1 MLHGVKR
8 PKIGFELHRTN
19 TYSMKKRIII
29 TIVLLAV
36 LLPSGWLLKAHL
48 FSAPAPEAIKSPR
61 AATPVSVFE
70 VRPQAVVDRIKA
82 LGTTRANES
91 ARITAAVTEKVVAV
105 HFEDGQQVSAGA
117 RLVTLGQEEEQAQ
130 RAAALEQLDEH
141 KRELKRLETLLKEN
155 VIPQRDYDERL
166 TLGNITRQRIRE
178 IEARISDRTIRAPFD
193 GVLGLRQVSVGALV
207 EPGDL
212 ITTIDDLSRIKLDF
226 NVPATHLAIL
236 KPGADIHAYSASWG
250 DERFEGTVDTIST
263 RIDPETRS
271 VLIRAVIP
279 NREMRLRPGL
289 LMTVE
294 LLNRERQALMI
305 PEEALV
311 PVQRRH
317 FVLIVD
323 AERVVQRREV
333 VIGQRRSGM
342 VEVTQGL
349 APGERV
355 IIRGTTRVSPGQQ
368 VAIDGD
374 DSPGPRKG

>member
-1 MLHGVKR
+1 
-8 PKIGFELHRTN
+8 
-19 TYSMKKRIII
+19 MKKSLI
-29 TIVLLAV
+29 TFLLVLAV
-36 LLPSGWLLKAHL
+36 SVPSGWLLKARL
-48 FSAPAPEAIKSPR
+48 FSAPAPDATKTPR
-61 AATPVSVFE
+61 AATRVSVFE
-70 VRPQAVVDRIKA
+70 VRPQTVFDRIEA

-105 HFEDGQQVSAGA
+105 HFEDGQQVAAGA
-117 RLVTLGQEEEQAQ
+117 RLVTLRQEEEQAQ
-130 RAAALEQLDEH
+130 RAAAREQLDEH
-141 KRELKRLETLLKEN
+141 KRELKRLETLLREN

-166 TLGNITRQRIRE
+166 TLRNITRQRIRE
-178 IEARISDRTIRAPFD
+178 IEARISDRTIRAPFE

-236 KPGADIHAYSASWG
+236 KPDAVIHAYSAGWG
-250 DERFEGTVDTIST
+250 DQRFEGTVDTIGT

-317 FVLIVD
+317 FVLTVD

-355 IIRGTTRVSPGQQ
+355 IIRGTTRVRPGQQ

>member
-1 MLHGVKR
+1 
-8 PKIGFELHRTN
+8 
-19 TYSMKKRIII
+19 MKKSLII
-29 TIVLLAV
+29 LLFALAV
-36 LLPSGWLLKAHL
+36 LLPGGWFLKVHFFSA
-48 FSAPAPEAIKSPR
+48 SAPAATKPPR
-61 AATPVSVFE
+61 AATPVSIFKVK
-70 VRPQAVVDRIKA
+70 PQAVFDRIEA
-82 LGTTRANES
+82 LGTTLANES

-105 HFEDGQQVSAGA
+105 HFEDGQRVSAGA
-117 RLVTLGQEEEQAQ
+117 RLVTLRQEEEQAQ

-141 KRELKRLETLLKEN
+141 KRELKRLKTLLKED

-166 TLGNITRQRIRE
+166 TLRNITRQRIRE
-178 IEARISDRTIRAPFD
+178 IEARISDRSIRAPFD
-193 GVLGLRQVSVGALV
+193 GMLGLRQVSVGALV

-226 NVPATHLAIL
+226 NVPATHLAVLQSGSPIR
-236 KPGADIHAYSASWG
+236 AYSAGWG
-250 DERFEGTVDTIST
+250 DERFEGTVDTIGT

-317 FVLIVD
+317 YVLTVGAD
-323 AERVVQRREV
+323 NVVQRKEV
-333 VIGQRRSGM
+333 FIGQRQPGL
-342 VEVTQGL
+342 VEITQGL
-349 APGERV
+349 SPGEQV
-355 IIRGTTRVSPGQQ
+355 IVRGTTRVRPGQK
-368 VAIDGD
+368 VSISDNTTTL
-374 DSPGPRKG
+374 PPKG